1 MRTAPPELLPIFRS
15 ALQARVLAALLL
27 DSGGPLTAAD
37 LVSLTGGAPASV
49 HRELTRL
56 ERAGLVRH
64 DRVGRTKRYSA
75 GTSPAVEPLRRLLD
89 VTLGARARIQ
99 AALEA
104 MPGVE
109 HAAIYGSWATAE
121 AGAASD
127 IDLLVIGSMSRAAVI
142 DRLADVEQALNREID
157 VTIFD
162 RNEFEGRLT
171 EGSGFLRTVLAGP
184 LIPLVGDPRELG

>member
-27 DSGGPLTAAD
+27 DAGGPLTAAD

-56 ERAGLVRH
+56 ERAGLVQH
-64 DRVGRTKRYSA
+64 DRVGRTKLYSA
-75 GTSPAVEPLRRLLD
+75 GSSASVEPLRRLLE
-89 VTLGARARIQ
+89 VTLGAKARIRS
-99 AALEA
+99 ALQA

-127 IDLLVIGSMSRAAVI
+127 IDLLVIGPMSRAAVI
-142 DRLADVEQALNREID
+142 DGLADVEHVLNREID

-162 RNEFEGRLT
+162 RTQFERRLT
-171 EGSGFLRTVLAGP
+171 EGSGFLRTVLDGP
-184 LIPLVGDPRELG
+184 LIPLVGDPRELA